1 MKLSIK
7 EIEREVLLILL
18 ANLVKI
24 KIIRQIGIKVAEK
37 KLWKKII
44 EDTKYNYPAG
54 VQEDKYYF
62 AVAYLNALARG
73 IKKGLIS
80 EKVLT
85 NLAPVIDKIY
95 ANNDK
100 EIAFEESH
108 GFKAPQ
114 FLTISPTK
122 ACNLKCKG
130 CYASSSDF
138 TRNKLDYGLIIKIIT
153 EQRELWG
160 RHFTVISGGEPFV
173 YRDNGKDIIDLAAE
187 FPDHLFLVYTNGT
200 LISKK
205 VAARL
210 ADIGNITPAISV
222 EGFERETDERRG
234 EGTFKKILAAMENLR
249 EVGVPFGL
257 SVTATR
263 NNYKTVVSD
272 EFYEY
277 FMDQQGAIYA
287 WIFHYMPIGRSFTV
301 DLMPTPEERL
311 YMWMRE
317 RELVR
322 EQKRLL
328 ADFWNGGPL
337 SNGCIC
343 SGRPRTG
350 YFHIDWNGN
359 IMPCVFI
366 PYYTH
371 NIKNIYQS
379 GDNLNSILSCPF
391 YDDLRKWHH
400 SYIDGRPPE
409 KMGNML
415 AECAIRDHNPMLKR
429 IVQKNGAHSEDEAAT
444 QAISD
449 PEYAK
454 RMRQYGRRL
463 KQIMDPIWETYYQKR
478 KLVYKE
484 YN

>member
-1 MKLSIK
+1 MKPNVK
-7 EIEREVLLILL
+7 EIEREVLSILL
-18 ANLVKI
+18 TNLVKI

-37 KLWKKII
+37 KLWKSMV
-44 EDTKYNYPAG
+44 DDNRNQSPPG
-54 VQEDKYYF
+54 VQEDKYYLAIAFWNAF
-62 AVAYLNALARG
+62 AKS
-73 IKKGLIS
+73 IKNGLIS
-80 EKVLT
+80 GEVLKNLTPAIEKIKYT
-85 NLAPVIDKIY
+85 T
-95 ANNDK
+95 DK
-100 EIAFEESH
+100 EIAFEESN

-114 FLTISPTK
+114 FLTISPSK

-130 CYASSSDF
+130 CYASSSDLNH
-138 TRNKLDYGLIIKIIT
+138 NKLDYDLFKKIIT
-153 EQRELWG
+153 DERNLWG
-160 RHFTVISGGEPFV
+160 RHFTVISGGEPFI

-257 SVTATR
+257 SVTASR

-277 FMDQQGAIYA
+277 FMDQQGALYA
-287 WIFHYMPIGRSFTV
+287 WIFQYMPIGRAFTI

-322 EQKRLL
+322 EQKRLI

-350 YFHIDWNGN
+350 YFYIDWNGN

-371 NIKNIYQS
+371 NIKDIYQS
-379 GDNLNSILSCPF
+379 GGNLNSILSGPF
-391 YDDLRKWHH
+391 YNDLRKWHH
-400 SYIDGRPPE
+400 SYIDGQPSE

-415 AECAIRDHNPMLKR
+415 AECAIRDHNPMLRR
-429 IVQKNGAHSEDEAAT
+429 IVQKNGAHSEDEAA
-444 QAISD
+444 QEAISD
-449 PEYAK
+449 SKYAK
-454 RMRQYGRRL
+454 RMRQYGRNL
-463 KQIMDPIWETYYQKR
+463 KEIMDPIWETYYQKQ
-478 KLVYKE
+478 KISEKE